1 MRERCSFIQHLA
13 GNREPEESMNLQRRD
28 LLLLM
33 TLAATAATPAWGQ
46 TAAPAAGPA
55 HSTAQGAASIP
66 DFSGIWAHPG
76 LGFENPVSG
85 PGPVRNL
92 QRTPSGASNFNL
104 LVGDY
109 RNPILKPHAAEIV
122 KKFGE
127 ISLSGRAFPD
137 PDSQCLLNP
146 VPYIFWNFEIQ
157 LLQQPDKVTI
167 IYPHDQDYRQ
177 IRLNQPH
184 PGKVIPTA
192 HGDSVG
198 HYEGDT
204 LVVDTVGI
212 KVGRYT
218 MVDRFGTPYTEALHV
233 VERYRLLPYE
243 AAKEA
248 QERAQKE
255 WPLVGAYGV
264 DPNYRGKGLQLEFTV
279 EDEGVFT
286 MPWSATITYLR
297 AGHDDWQERACAE
310 NIEHYY
316 AGTQYYSDKDARIP
330 TADKPD
336 F

>member
-1 MRERCSFIQHLA
+1 
-13 GNREPEESMNLQRRD
+13 MNLQRREF
-28 LLLLM
+28 LLAA
-33 TLAATAATPAWGQ
+33 TLAAATATPALGQ
-46 TAAPAAGPA
+46 TPAPSALTSRAQTVAA
-55 HSTAQGAASIP
+55 IP

-76 LGFENPVSG
+76 LGFENPISG

-92 QRTPSGASNFNL
+92 SRLPSGASNFNM
-104 LVGDY
+104 LVGDFN
-109 RNPILKPHAAEIV
+109 NPILKPRAAEIV

-127 ISLSGRAFPD
+127 ISLSGLAFPD

-146 VPYIFWNFEIQ
+146 VPYIFWNFEIE

-167 IYPHDQDYRQ
+167 LYLHDQDFRH

-184 PGKVIPTA
+184 PAKVVPTI

-204 LVVDTVGI
+204 LVIDTVGV

-218 MVDRFGTPYTEALHV
+218 MIDRFGTPYTEALHV
-233 VERYRLLPYE
+233 VERYRLIDYE

-286 MPWSATITYLR
+286 MPWKATITYRR
-297 AGHDDWQERACAE
+297 AGHEDWQERVCAE
-310 NIEHYY
+310 NIGHYY
-316 AGTQYYSDKDARIP
+316 TGVQYYSDKDARIP
-330 TADKPD
+330 TADRPD